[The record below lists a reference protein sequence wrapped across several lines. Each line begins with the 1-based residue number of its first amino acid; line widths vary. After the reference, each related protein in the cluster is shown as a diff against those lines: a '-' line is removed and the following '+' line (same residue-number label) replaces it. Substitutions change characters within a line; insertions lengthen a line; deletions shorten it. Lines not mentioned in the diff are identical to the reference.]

1 MRHITLY
8 FCDSVICV
16 CVCRTACCLGV
27 QVRHI
32 ALCFRESD
40 IVCVCRTVCCLGV
53 QVQHIT
59 LRFVIL

>member
-32 ALCFRESD
+32 ALCFCESV
-40 IVCVCRTVCCLGV
+40 ICVCVCVCV
-53 QVQHIT
+53 YVV
-59 LRFVIL
+59 LRVAWECRCGT